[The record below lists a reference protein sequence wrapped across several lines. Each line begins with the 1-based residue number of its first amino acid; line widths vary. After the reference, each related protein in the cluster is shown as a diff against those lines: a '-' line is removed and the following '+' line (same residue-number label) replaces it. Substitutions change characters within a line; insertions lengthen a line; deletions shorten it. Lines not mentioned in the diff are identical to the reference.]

1 MENNWYTPDKSDA
14 RTASPGGRA
23 RALAVRLLTFALL
36 LLLLPLLSQAQANRE
51 ISGKVTD
58 GTGTGLPGVT
68 VLVTGTAIGTSTGA
82 DGGFTLQAPATA
94 TSLTVS
100 FIGYAKQTV
109 SITGKSTV
117 AVTLKDDAQ
126 ALGDVVV
133 VGYGTVRKQDLTGA
147 VSALGPKDFNKGT
160 FTSPDQLLQ
169 GRASGVQIT
178 QNSGQPGGA
187 STINIRGNSA
197 VTGTGQPLYVV
208 DGVPLDGRSS
218 QPGLNTAFGDS
229 PNGNPLNFLNPN
241 DIESIDVLKDASA
254 TAIYGSR
261 AAYGVVIITT
271 KKGKVGEA
279 RLDVGLSGGFSHIL
293 RRIDVLNAD
302 QYRQALTYYGAPA
315 ANDKGLSND
324 ALGAIIR
331 TAPVQNYNAAV
342 SGGTE
347 NGRYRLSVGYLDQQG
362 IVKKTGFEKYNVNF
376 SSNLKFLESK
386 KLGLDINVIA
396 TQTRSQLAPITNNGD
411 FRGSL
416 IGQALQWNPTDS
428 LYSANG
434 QPVSRLGSTTINPVA
449 QQEYYNDNSR
459 VTTMLASFS
468 PYYKLT
474 DWLTYRALVAATYNT
489 GIRRT
494 SIDQRLNIQDY
505 QQVGYA
511 AIGTNELLTQQMT
524 HTLSADRKL
533 TSDLNLNAVVGYEY
547 QRFENSGSNL
557 SGRGPVT
564 TAGVPIGFGTYGL
577 DYTNYLQFANPSGRN
592 ISSFVDPVSELQ
604 SVFGRA
610 ILNYKQRYLLTA
622 TLRADGSTKFGDNN
636 KYGYFPSV
644 SAAWDISQESFFK
657 AGVVNQLKAR
667 ISYGRTGNQEFP
679 AGSARSQFAFPANTS
694 NGALNQIT
702 NANPDLKWQSDEQYD
717 VGLDAAFFNN
727 RLTLTADYFYKRTT
741 DLLYPNIPGYPAA
754 PGGSSVLWQN
764 LPGVITN
771 KGLELLVGVTAVD
784 NTDFSL
790 NFNGNATFVRNNV
803 SGLNSALIIQT
814 GTLNGQ
820 GLSGVLA
827 ETIQNGQP
835 INGFRLPVFNG
846 INPTTG
852 LYNEFGPAQY
862 AGNPNPTTL
871 VGLSASVRYKKLSV
885 TANMNGVFGNK
896 IYNNTFNSVLNVS
909 QIRGGRN
916 ISLAEFQSGVK
927 ESLSNAVTPSTRY
940 LESGNYAKLRNV
952 TLSYAVGDIAGVFKG
967 ASVYVIGQN
976 LALIT
981 NYRGFD
987 PEVNT
992 NKANGVVPSAGID
1005 YTGYPSARTF
1015 TFGVNFSL

>member
-1 MENNWYTPDKSDA
+1 MRNTCYSTHQTYEQPAA
-14 RTASPGGRA
+14 RS
-23 RALAVRLLTFALL
+23 ALSGKLL
-36 LLLLPLLSQAQANRE
+36 LLSLFLPLAGYAQTARE
-51 ISGKVTD
+51 VTGKVTD
-58 GTGTGLPGVT
+58 SAGNGLPGVT
-68 VLVTGTAIGTSTGA
+68 VLVTGTAIGSSTGA
-82 DGGFTLQAPATA
+82 DGGFSLQVPATA

-109 SITGKSTV
+109 PIGGKTTV
-117 AVTLKDDAQ
+117 TVKLQDDAQ

-187 STINIRGNSA
+187 ATIKIRGNSA

-229 PNGNPLNFLNPN
+229 PASNPLNFLNPN

-293 RRIDVLNAD
+293 RRIDVLNAS
-302 QYRQALTYYGAPA
+302 QYRDALTYYGAPA

-362 IVKKTGFEKYNVNF
+362 IVKKTGFKKYNVNF

-449 QQEYYNDNSR
+449 QQEYYNDNAR

-489 GIRRT
+489 GLRRT
-494 SIDQRLNIQDY
+494 SIDQRLNITDY

-511 AIGTNELLTQQMT
+511 AVGTNELLTQQMT
-524 HTLSADRKL
+524 HTLSADKKL
-533 TSDLNLNAVVGYEY
+533 TSDLNLNAVIGYEY
-547 QRFENSGSNL
+547 QRFENSGTTLN
-557 SGRGPVT
+557 GRGPVNST
-564 TAGVPIGFGTYGL
+564 TGAPIGFGTYGL
-577 DYTNYLQFANPSGRN
+577 DYTNYLQFSNPSGRN

-604 SVFGRA
+604 SVFARA

-622 TLRADGSTKFGDNN
+622 TVRADGSTKFGDNN

-657 AGVVNQLKAR
+657 SEAVNQLKAR

-679 AGSARSQFAFPANTS
+679 AGSSRSQFAFQNNGN
-694 NGALNQIT
+694 NGATNQIT
-702 NANPDLKWQSDEQYD
+702 NYSPNLKWQSDEQYD
-717 VGLDAAFFNN
+717 IGLDMAFFNN
-727 RLTLTADYFYKRTT
+727 RVTVTADYFHKRTT
-741 DLLYPNIPGYPAA
+741 DLLYPNIPRYPAA
-754 PGGSSVLWQN
+754 PGGSSVVWEN

-784 NTDFSL
+784 NTDFGL
-790 NFNGNATFVRNNV
+790 NFNANATFVKNNV
-803 SGLNSALIIQT
+803 TGLNSALVIQT
-814 GTLNGQ
+814 GALSGQ
-820 GLSGVLA
+820 GLTGVLV
-827 ETIQNGQP
+827 ETIQNNQP
-835 INGFRLPVFNG
+835 INGFFLPVYNG
-846 INPTTG
+846 INPTSG

-862 AGNPNPTTL
+862 SGNPNPTTL
-871 VGLSASVRYKKLSV
+871 VGLTTSIRYKKLSL
-885 TANMNGVFGNK
+885 TANLNGVFGNK

-952 TLSYAVGDIAGVFKG
+952 TLSYALGDIAGVFKG

>member
-1 MENNWYTPDKSDA
+1 MRNTCYSTHQTYEQPAA
-14 RTASPGGRA
+14 RSSLGRK
-23 RALAVRLLTFALL
+23 ALL
-36 LLLLPLLSQAQANRE
+36 LTLFLPLMGHAQTARE
-51 ISGKVTD
+51 VAGKVVD

-68 VLVTGTAIGTSTGA
+68 VLVTGTTIGTSTGA
-82 DGGFTLQAPATA
+82 DGGFQLQVPATA

-109 SITGKSTV
+109 TITGRNAVT
-117 AVTLKDDAQ
+117 VTLKDDAQ

-133 VGYGTVRKQDLTGA
+133 VGYGTVKKSDLTGA

-160 FTSPDQLLQ
+160 FTSPDQLIQ
-169 GRASGVQIT
+169 GRASGVQII
-178 QNSGQPGGA
+178 QNSGEPGGA
-187 STINIRGNSA
+187 ATVKIRGNSA

-208 DGVPLDGRSS
+208 DGVPLDGRSA

-229 PNGNPLNFLNPN
+229 PASNPLNFLNPS
-241 DIESIDVLKDASA
+241 DIETIDVLKDASA

-271 KKGKVGEA
+271 KKGKIGEA
-279 RLDVGLSGGFSHIL
+279 RLDVGASGGFSHIL

-315 ANDKGLSND
+315 SNDKGQSND
-324 ALGAIIR
+324 ALGAILR
-331 TAPVQNYNAAV
+331 TAPIQNYNAAM

-347 NGRYRLSVGYLDQQG
+347 NGRYRLSVGYLNQQG
-362 IVKKTGFEKYNVNF
+362 IVKKSGFEKYNASF
-376 SSNLKFLESK
+376 STNLKFLESK
-386 KLGLDINVIA
+386 RLGLDVNVIA

-428 LYSANG
+428 LYAANG
-434 QPVSRLGSTTINPVA
+434 QPISRLGSTTINPVA
-449 QQEYYNDNSR
+449 QQQYYNDNAR
-459 VTTMLASFS
+459 VTTILASFS
-468 PYYKLT
+468 PYYKFN
-474 DWLTYRALVAATYNT
+474 DWLTYRALVATTYNT

-494 SIDQRLNIQDY
+494 SIDQRLNVQDY

-511 AIGTNELLTQQMT
+511 AIGTTELQTQQMT
-524 HTLSADRKL
+524 HTLSADKKL
-533 TSDLNLNAVVGYEY
+533 TSDLNLNAVIGYEY

-557 SGRGPVT
+557 SGRGPVNQQ
-564 TAGVPIGFGTYGL
+564 GSPIGFGTYGL
-577 DYTNYLQFANPSGRN
+577 DYTNYLQFSNPSGRN

-604 SVFGRA
+604 SFFGRA
-610 ILNYKQRYLLTA
+610 ILNYKGRYLLTG
-622 TLRADGSTKFGDNN
+622 TLRRDGSTKFGDNY

-657 AGVVNQLKAR
+657 AEAVNQLKAR

-679 AGSARSQFAFPANTS
+679 AGSSRSQFAFPANTN

-702 NANPDLKWQSDEQYD
+702 NYNPNLKWQSDEQYD
-717 VGLDAAFFNN
+717 AGVDMGFFNN

-741 DLLYPNIPGYPAA
+741 DLLYPNIPGFPAA
-754 PGGSSVLWQN
+754 PGGSSVIWQN
-764 LPGVITN
+764 LPGIITN

-784 NTDFSL
+784 NTDFALS
-790 NFNGNATFVRNNV
+790 FNANATFVHNNV
-803 SGLNSALIIQT
+803 TGLNSALIIQT

-835 INGFRLPVFNG
+835 INGFYLPVYNG

-852 LYNEFGPAQY
+852 LYNEFGPAKY

-871 VGLSASVRYKKLSV
+871 AGLTTSIRYKKLSL
-885 TANMNGVFGNK
+885 TANLNGVFGNM

-916 ISLAEFQSGVK
+916 ISLAEYQSGVK
-927 ESLSNAVTPSTRY
+927 ESLANAVTPSTRY
-940 LESGNYAKLRNV
+940 LESGNYVKLRNV
-952 TLSYAVGDIAGVFKG
+952 TLSYALGDIAGVFKG
-967 ASVYVIGQN
+967 ASIYAIGQN

-992 NKANGVVPSAGID
+992 NKSNGVVPSAGID
-1005 YTGYPSARTF
+1005 YTGFPSARTF
-1015 TFGVNFSL
+1015 TFGINFSL